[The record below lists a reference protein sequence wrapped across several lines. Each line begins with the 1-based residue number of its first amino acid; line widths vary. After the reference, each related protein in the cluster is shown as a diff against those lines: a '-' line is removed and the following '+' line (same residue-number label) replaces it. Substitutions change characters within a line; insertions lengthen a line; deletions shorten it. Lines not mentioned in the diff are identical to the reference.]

1 MRDGSLRLVAALAA
15 ALGLF
20 VPATIAGAALND
32 VGTVTAATG
41 AYDETATAWF
51 VELRGAP
58 TAKGGNTDALRAEHA
73 AFKAAAKS
81 EGVSLT
87 EPARTLEVLAV
98 AATAGQVENTAVQA
112 GATRLGNCHT
122 DVLELL
128 ELEAVVDGDE
138 ELAVQHAPLRQ

>member
-15 ALGLF
+15 ALSLF

-87 EPARTLEVLAV
+87 ERYDFTAAWNGLSVRVARGQAAKLAACPA
-98 AATAGQVENTAVQA
+98 
-112 GATRLGNCHT
+112 
-122 DVLELL
+122 
-128 ELEAVVDGDE
+128 
-138 ELAVQHAPLRQ
+138 